1 MTAGTLQR
9 TLSRRDLVK
18 GGSAVTALIA
28 MGAPN
33 IAGIASA
40 QDAEQVLRMSALTPI
55 NPTGPFDLALIG
67 GGPGIQMANMM
78 FEGLTVF
85 DWNAHQ
91 VVAAAADTWELSAD
105 NLTYTFHLK
114 QGMLWSDG
122 SPLTAHDFEYA
133 MKRNL
138 DPALAAPLASFLYP
152 IKGAEDY
159 NTGKTTDTSTIAV
172 TATDDL
178 TLTMVM
184 SDVTSY
190 WPSILTLWTCFPINK
205 KSIDAGGANWMQP
218 ETLITNGRYTMESW
232 TPDQSMVLARNENFH
247 GDKPGITKIEYTL
260 FQNENEQALAVFQTG
275 DLDTSPVSAAN
286 LDFVKSDPDLSK
298 LLTIFPISGTWQLR
312 LDMSNTASVISNV
325 DVRKALYLAIDRD
338 VLANNVLK
346 GVPTPAYILTS
357 PDIPSY
363 DESARLEGTLDDAKT
378 YLANAGYPDGAN
390 FPGFKLGYVS
400 SQQDAQLACEAIVQ
414 MWKDN
419 LGITAE
425 AFAVPTD
432 WRQRI
437 KTEKFDMYYGG
448 WTTDYP
454 DPHEWHD
461 VVFAGDAW
469 QSHWTDQKYL
479 DMIHAASIEPDN
491 TKRYQMYADAEKY
504 MIQDQMATIPL
515 MTQRRPWVVQTW
527 VQNLDVAPLDG
538 PLIKIN
544 AVTIAAH

>member
-1 MTAGTLQR
+1 MAER
-9 TLSRRDLVK
+9 VVHRSLSRREVLK
-18 GGSAVTALIA
+18 GGTALTA
-28 MGAPN
+28 LLALGAPN
-33 IAGIASA
+33 FARLAAA
-40 QDAEQVLRMSALTPI
+40 QGADQVLRMSALTPI

-78 FEGLTVF
+78 FEGLTAF

-91 VVAAAADTWELSAD
+91 VNPAAAEKWEVSAD

-133 MKRNL
+133 FKRNL
-138 DPALAAPLASFLYP
+138 DPKLAAPLASFLYP
-152 IKGAEDY
+152 LKGAQDY
-159 NTGKTTDTSTIAV
+159 NTGKTTDPNTIGI

-178 TLTMVM
+178 TLTMQLGEVA
-184 SDVTSY
+184 SY
-190 WPSILTLWTCFPINK
+190 WPSILTLWTCFPINN

-218 ETLITNGRYTMESW
+218 QTLITNGRYTMESW
-232 TPDQSMVLARNENFH
+232 TPDQSMVLAVNPNFH

-260 FQNENEQALAVFQTG
+260 FQNENEQALSVFQTG
-275 DLDTSPVSAAN
+275 DLDTAPVSAAN
-286 LDFVKSDPDLSK
+286 LDFVKGDPTLSQ
-298 LLTIFPISGTWQLR
+298 LLHFFPISGTWQLR
-312 LDMSNTASVISNV
+312 LDMSNTDSVLSKV

-346 GVPTPAYILTS
+346 GVPAPTYILTS

-363 DESARLEGTLDDAKT
+363 DESGRLQGTVADAKT
-378 YLANAGYPDGAN
+378 YLANAGYPDGKD
-390 FPGFKLGYVS
+390 FPGFKLGFVP
-400 SQQDAQLACEAIVQ
+400 SQPDAQLACEAIVQ

-437 KTEKFDMYYGG
+437 RTEKFDMYYGG

-454 DPHEWHD
+454 DPHEWHN
-461 VVFAGDAW
+461 VIFAGDAW
-469 QSHWTDQKYL
+469 QSHWSDKKYL
-479 DMIHAASIEPDN
+479 DMVAAAAAEPDN
-491 TKRYQMYADAEKY
+491 TKRLQMYADAEKY

-515 MTQRRPWVVQTW
+515 MTQRRVWVVQSW
-527 VQNLDVAPLDG
+527 VQNLDVGPLDG
-538 PLIKIN
+538 PLLNIN
-544 AVTIAAH
+544 AVSIAAH